1 MGSNSGGALGGA
13 AGGASA
19 GFAVGGPWGA
29 AIGGALGLV
38 QGLLGGNQQKAQA
51 RIQAAQQQAQYIV
64 STAQAQAQT
73 LLSQNDAATRN
84 LIASGNNILAGA
96 TEDVSLYVQSLNN
109 QRSAK
114 GSGEAYNAL
123 QETIGR
129 YSDDYARGTFQ
140 QRLQM
145 AELAGRASAELSG
158 AGIGGTTAQ
167 LINRTMKLQEGMV
180 EEESRIGNRSAMWDF
195 AKQRGALTE
204 GLIDGAGQL
213 VQRDMSGYDPAAG
226 TYYGTTTVGPSKN
239 VGSYD
244 TGSSWSSTLASI
256 LGGASQAY
264 TTVKGMGNMYQGVAN
279 YKQK

>member
-1 MGSNSGGALGGA
+1 MGSQGGGALGGA
-13 AGGASA
+13 AGGAAA
-19 GFAVGGPWGA
+19 GFSVGGPWGA

-51 RIQAAQQQAQYIV
+51 RIAAAQQKAQYIV

-73 LLSQNDAATRN
+73 LISQNNAAAQN
-84 LIASGNNILAGA
+84 LVAGANNILAGA
-96 TEDVSLYVQSLNN
+96 NEDINLYIQSLNN
-109 QRSAK
+109 ARASK
-114 GSGEAYNAL
+114 GNAEAYNAL

-158 AGIGGTTAQ
+158 AGVGGTTAQ

-180 EEESRIGNRSAMWDF
+180 EEEARIGNRTAMWDF
-195 AKQRGALTE
+195 AKQRGALAE
-204 GLIDGAGQL
+204 GLADASSQL
-213 VQRDMSGYDPAAG
+213 IRRDMTGYDPAAG
-226 TYYGTTTVGPSKN
+226 TYFGTTTVGPSKN

-244 TGSSWSSTLASI
+244 TSNSWSSVLSSI
-256 LGGASQAY
+256 LGAGSQAY
-264 TTVKGMGNMYQGVAN
+264 STVKSMGNMYEGITN
-279 YKQK
+279 YKPK